1 MQTLRSLADDG
12 RSVVVVT
19 HNTAQLN
26 LCDRLLILAPGG
38 RLAYFGPPQQALS
51 YFNCS
56 DFADLF
62 NLLEHDTTTDW
73 TGRFVASPLHDA
85 LTGPRPAQK
94 ARHPPRPAAK
104 AVAQQSAFAQF
115 VTLCRRYL
123 AVIAADR
130 QYSVT
135 LLILPL
141 LLSLFAHAVP
151 GKAGSVAE
159 HGHRERS
166 PLNPRNCWCC

>member
-1 MQTLRSLADDG
+1 M
-12 RSVVVVT
+12 VVVT
-19 HNTAQLN
+19 HNIAQLN

-62 NLLEHDTTTDW
+62 NLLEHDTGTDW
-73 TGRFVASPLHDA
+73 TGRFIASSIQS
-85 LTGPRPAQK
+85 GPQRPTS
-94 ARHPPRPAAK
+94 RFRPPPAGTTRSK
-104 AVAQQSAFAQF
+104 PVAQQSAFAQF
-115 VTLCRRYL
+115 VTPVQRYV

-135 LLILPL
+135 
-141 LLSLFAHAVP
+141 
-151 GKAGSVAE
+151 
-159 HGHRERS
+159 
-166 PLNPRNCWCC
+166 C